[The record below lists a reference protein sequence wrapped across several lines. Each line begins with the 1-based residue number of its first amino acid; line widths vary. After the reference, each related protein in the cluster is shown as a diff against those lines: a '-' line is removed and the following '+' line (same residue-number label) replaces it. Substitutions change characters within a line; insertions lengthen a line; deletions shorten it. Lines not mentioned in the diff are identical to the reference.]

1 MDNRAVSEGI
11 PSRDGTFRIS
21 RRTTL
26 AWLGSAVAAVNI
38 TLPSMASAAVAG
50 AEPPGDAKPK
60 GYGNDPDLM
69 HPTVPWPKTMSTRQ
83 LELSGVLADMILP
96 PTATAPAPSAVGIPD
111 FVDEWISAP
120 YPDHQRDRGLVLSG
134 LMWLDS
140 EAGKR
145 WGKSFTDVSGEQ
157 RLQLLTEVST
167 PPAQGEGAAA
177 IRYGFFRRFRT
188 ISVGAYYSL
197 ERNFEEIGYVGNK
210 ALKAFP
216 PPTETEI
223 HLINEAIAKL
233 GL

>member
-1 MDNRAVSEGI
+1 MDDRASSEVSNNKVL
-11 PSRDGTFRIS
+11 RIS

-26 AWLGSAVAAVNI
+26 AWLGGAVAAINI
-38 TLPSMASAAVAG
+38 TLPSSSSAAVGG
-50 AEPPGDAKPK
+50 AKAK

-69 HPTVPWPKTMSTRQ
+69 HPTVPWPKTLSARQ
-83 LELSGVLADMILP
+83 LELSAVLADMILP

-111 FVDEWISAP
+111 FVDEWVSAP

-134 LMWLDS
+134 LIWLDS

-145 WGKSFTDVSGEQ
+145 WGKSFTEVSSEQ
-157 RLQLLTEVST
+157 QLQLLTEVST
-167 PPAQGEGAAA
+167 PPAQDDGAAA

-197 ERNFEEIGYVGNK
+197 EQNFEEIGYVGNE

-216 PPTETEI
+216 PPTAQEI
-223 HLINEAIAKL
+223 HLINEASAKL

>member
-1 MDNRAVSEGI
+1 MDNRAFGDK
-11 PSRDGTFRIS
+11 PFRID
-21 RRTTL
+21 RRRTL

-38 TLPSMASAAVAG
+38 TLPSVSSAAVDGAG
-50 AEPPGDAKPK
+50 TPVNAKAK

-69 HPTVPWPKTMSTRQ
+69 HPTVPWPKTLSARQ

-111 FVDEWISAP
+111 FVDEWVSAP

-134 LMWLDS
+134 LIWLDS

-145 WGKSFTDVSGEQ
+145 WGKSFTEVSGEQ
-157 RLQLLTEVST
+157 RLKLLTEVST
-167 PPAQGEGAAA
+167 PPAQGDGAAA

-197 ERNFEEIGYVGNK
+197 EQNFEEIGYVGNK

-216 PPTETEI
+216 PPTAAETK
-223 HLINEAIAKL
+223 LINEAIAKL